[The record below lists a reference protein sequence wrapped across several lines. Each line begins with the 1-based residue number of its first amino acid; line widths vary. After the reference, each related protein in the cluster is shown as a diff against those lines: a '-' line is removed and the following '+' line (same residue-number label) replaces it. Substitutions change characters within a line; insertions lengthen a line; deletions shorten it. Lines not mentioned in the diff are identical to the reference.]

1 MKPRVIVLLLVSTL
15 LLLLGSAF
23 AHDPGSH
30 DRGGLS
36 GRVTDALTSA
46 PIPRALIRACNEER
60 GWGHKRSFQTLSLE
74 DGTYS
79 FAVLPTGRYIVWAQA
94 AGHLPEYWQEADS
107 LHKATAAAV
116 DSGIT
121 TTGIDFTLGTGGS
134 ITGLVTDEADK
145 LPVAGAIIEVHP
157 RRSLACW
164 NFIRSDA
171 EGRYL
176 VTGLEDGEYLV
187 SAWRVGYYPQ
197 WYDSVSMRREAT
209 PVTISGHSAAAGI
222 DFALSKPAPLPRSI
236 SGVVSDDTTGLPV
249 ENVRIM
255 AIPLRSFNRPR
266 RVLSDATGSF
276 VLRGLAAG
284 KYVLLIDARGY
295 KGEFYDNV
303 RSWKEALAIEVL
315 EGQEVTGIE
324 IKLAPQLA
332 GAHRITGRV
341 LDGQGQAVEGAL
353 VRMNEGVEEIAAAV
367 TAEEGYYDLEDLPAG
382 SYTLTASAPG
392 YEEATPAF
400 AQLSLGSALPVD
412 GLTLLV
418 RSTATGIGENPQLPE
433 APELGQNYPNPFNP
447 DTRIDFTLPARG
459 MVRLTLHDMLGREI
473 RTLVHGEMAAG
484 GHSAVWDGA
493 DDYGSRMASGIYLC
507 RLEVESGSGSFTRV
521 RRMLL
526 LK

>member
-197 WYDSVSMRREAT
+197 
-209 PVTISGHSAAAGI
+209 
-222 DFALSKPAPLPRSI
+222 
-236 SGVVSDDTTGLPV
+236 
-249 ENVRIM
+249 
-255 AIPLRSFNRPR
+255 
-266 RVLSDATGSF
+266 
-276 VLRGLAAG
+276 
-284 KYVLLIDARGY
+284 
-295 KGEFYDNV
+295 
-303 RSWKEALAIEVL
+303 
-315 EGQEVTGIE
+315 
-324 IKLAPQLA
+324 
-332 GAHRITGRV
+332 
-341 LDGQGQAVEGAL
+341 
-353 VRMNEGVEEIAAAV
+353 
-367 TAEEGYYDLEDLPAG
+367 
-382 SYTLTASAPG
+382 
-392 YEEATPAF
+392 
-400 AQLSLGSALPVD
+400 
-412 GLTLLV
+412 
-418 RSTATGIGENPQLPE
+418 
-433 APELGQNYPNPFNP
+433 
-447 DTRIDFTLPARG
+447 
-459 MVRLTLHDMLGREI
+459 
-473 RTLVHGEMAAG
+473 
-484 GHSAVWDGA
+484 
-493 DDYGSRMASGIYLC
+493 
-507 RLEVESGSGSFTRV
+507 
-521 RRMLL
+521 
-526 LK
+526 